1 MDDLSLI
8 FFKVVLG
15 EIKIMVI
22 AFKVEGVAMDTNIVL
37 MSCKEFPLTINSIR
51 NSPSKI

>member
-15 EIKIMVI
+15 EIRIMVI
-22 AFKVEGVAMDTNIVL
+22 AFKVEGVANVGEKTLKLFFTHDRQQVNI
-37 MSCKEFPLTINSIR
+37 F
-51 NSPSKI
+51 